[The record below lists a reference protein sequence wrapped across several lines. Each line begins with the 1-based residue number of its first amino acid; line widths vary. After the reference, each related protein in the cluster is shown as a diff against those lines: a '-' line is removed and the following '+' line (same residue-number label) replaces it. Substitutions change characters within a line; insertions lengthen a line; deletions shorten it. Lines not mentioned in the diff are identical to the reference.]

1 MSGRKQ
7 LVLWLLIVGGFLV
20 VGFREGATTITWV
33 LAAVAG
39 AGGVANYLATVVKPS
54 ATTST
59 DAQVD
64 DAAAALA
71 NKVRQQW
78 DKELRARALVE
89 DKRLPV
95 RCRPLYGGSETER
108 TCDEVVSAYVDDPHR
123 MVVTGKSG
131 AGKTGLL
138 ILLALAVLRRQS
150 SRSVPVIL
158 SVSDWN
164 PRQNFQEWVLEAVLG
179 EYPFLASEKRYGPT
193 AVLELL
199 RRGRLLLLLD
209 NLDQMGAEPD
219 TSALRTIER
228 DLDSGR
234 PFVLACQS
242 GYFAAANAA
251 GTIPDS
257 DVVVLLPFRPE
268 EVVDH
273 LRSRIPQVA
282 VDRWEPVLE
291 ELRENDP
298 SPLGAA
304 LETPFMLTLAQDVY
318 SERGS
323 KPADLLELTDADA
336 MRAALLRDF
345 PRKALDERPGSP
357 TDHEPSSRAPGWDL
371 DRQVDWLTFL
381 AREYGEIAWWELVSK
396 VPRWVVVARG
406 VLVGGGV
413 SAVLGLLL
421 LGLFGRPVLG
431 LVVGFALGAASG
443 ALLARV
449 PAEPPRRF
457 AFRRL
462 RGVEVARDLVFAV
475 VGAVAGAVA
484 VGLVFGGLP
493 GAVTGL
499 VFGVLFGLVRRFTEL
514 TDPAGIIT
522 PTSSLHD
529 DRKAVLT
536 ATGLGAALGTA
547 VGAVLGGVVGVADL
561 GLVVPVTDPLLVGAL
576 GAAVG
581 LVLGAGG
588 IGLATYSTS
597 ACGRYD
603 TARIW
608 LALTRRTPLRL
619 MRFLHHA
626 HQRTVL
632 RLVGPTYQFRH
643 ELLRKELARPG

>member
-7 LVLWLLIVGGFLV
+7 LVLWALIVAGLLV
-20 VGFREGATTITWV
+20 VGFREDAATITWV
-33 LAAVAG
+33 LAVVVS
-39 AGGVANYLATVVKPS
+39 AGGVVKFLVPLLEDRNS
-54 ATTST
+54 STST

-95 RCRPLYGGSETER
+95 RYRPLHGGPETER
-108 TCDEVVSAYVDDPHR
+108 TCDELVTAYVDNPRR
-123 MVVTGKSG
+123 MVVTGVSG

-138 ILLALAVLRRQS
+138 ILLAVAVLRRQS
-150 SRSVPVIL
+150 AKPVPVIL
-158 SVSDWN
+158 SVAGWH
-164 PRQNFQEWVLEAVLG
+164 PRQNFQEWLVNAVLG
-179 EYPFLASEKRYGPT
+179 EYPFLANEKRYGPT

-199 RRGRLLLLLD
+199 RRGRLLPLLD

-234 PFVLACQS
+234 PLVLACQS

-251 GTIPDS
+251 GTIPEP
-257 DVVVLLPFRPE
+257 DVVELLPFRPD

-291 ELRENDP
+291 GLRENAQ
-298 SPLGAA
+298 LGAA

-318 SERGS
+318 SERDS
-323 KPADLLELTDADA
+323 EPADLLELADADA

-345 PRKALDERPGSP
+345 PRRALDERPGSP
-357 TDHEPSSRAPGWDL
+357 TDHEPATRAPGWDL

-381 AREYGEIAWWELVSK
+381 AREYGEIAWWELCSK
-396 VPRWVVVARG
+396 VPGWVVVARG

-431 LVVGFALGAASG
+431 LVVGFALGAAGG

-457 AFRRL
+457 APRRL

-499 VFGVLFGLVRRFTEL
+499 LFGVLFGLVRRFTEP

-529 DRKAVLT
+529 DRRAVLI
-536 ATGLGAALGTA
+536 ATGSGAALGA
-547 VGAVLGGVVGVADL
+547 VVGAVLGGFVGVADR
-561 GLVVPVTDPLLVGAL
+561 GLVVPVTNPFLVGAL

-619 MRFLHHA
+619 MRFLDHT

-643 ELLRKELARPG
+643 ELLRKQLARSG